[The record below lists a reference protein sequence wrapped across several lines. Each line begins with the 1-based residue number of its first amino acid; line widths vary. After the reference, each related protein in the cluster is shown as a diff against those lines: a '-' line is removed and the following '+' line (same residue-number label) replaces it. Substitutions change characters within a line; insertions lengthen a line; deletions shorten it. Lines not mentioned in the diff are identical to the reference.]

1 MFQSQKNRTLPVL
14 ILLIGSLTLLSSCV
28 KNGPEI
34 TVPKT
39 EYIIHVPEKVATP
52 QKPAFEAYNPNYG
65 LNEGQ
70 NFKRFQ
76 RNAVLL
82 KDYSNA
88 LKDTVT
94 HYETQIDALLRQ
106 KQQLEQEQGSK

>member
-1 MFQSQKNRTLPVL
+1 M
-14 ILLIGSLTLLSSCV
+14 LLSSCV
-28 KNGPEI
+28 KQGPTV

-39 EYIIHVPEKVATP
+39 EYIIYVPEKVATP
-52 QKPAFEAYNPNYG
+52 QKPAFEAYNPNLG
-65 LNEGQ
+65 LDEGQ

-88 LKDTVT
+88 LKDTVL
-94 HYETQIDALLRQ
+94 HYENQIETLLLE
-106 KQQLEQEQGSK
+106 KQRLEQSQESK